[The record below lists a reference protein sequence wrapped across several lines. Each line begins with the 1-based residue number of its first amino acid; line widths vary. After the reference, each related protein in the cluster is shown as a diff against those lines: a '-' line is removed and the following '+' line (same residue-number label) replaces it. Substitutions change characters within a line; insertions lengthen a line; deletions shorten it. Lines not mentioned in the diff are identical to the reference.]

1 MLHVPTILFS
11 THANNIRCTNYDV
24 PFTTFLLA
32 PPVPFNTAQQGDS
45 FYTFYTLSNGKTRN
59 VLHKCVLKQL
69 TFHSQMF
76 NEPHSH
82 LHTCSCSSLLT
93 APLECITA
101 LLSQQPLICSTQVRT
116 NAYKRT
122 PICRSHDRKCPNK
135 YKEHVT
141 TRRSPVSGLEKFSP
155 VLYTPEF

>member
-82 LHTCSCSSLLT
+82 LHTCILAHLQLLFT
-93 APLECITA
+93 SHRPTRVHYSAPFAAATYLQHTSAHKCIQTH
-101 LLSQQPLICSTQVRT
+101 T
-116 NAYKRT
+116 NMSE
-122 PICRSHDRKCPNK
+122 P
-135 YKEHVT
+135 
-141 TRRSPVSGLEKFSP
+141 
-155 VLYTPEF
+155 